1 MRACVRPRGVEPP
14 STFPF
19 AFLFLLGNLMLLP
32 SPQHY
37 SSRGTDVRDL
47 PQSSRPRTS
56 TKESCIRTNWRS
68 PLAPA
73 PHSSGDRR
81 TPGVG
86 SNESAAPTSF
96 RCCCRFSME
105 MEGILQAEDAK
116 DWIYKGEGAAN
127 LILSYTGSSPS
138 MLGKVLRVKK
148 ILKDKSQP
156 APSCMVFSSFEQL
169 LWGHIPELV
178 ESVKQD
184 CLAQAYAMHVMS
196 QYLGANH
203 VDGGVRVQVSREFLE
218 LVEKNVLD
226 SRPAWRVN
234 ASSIDT
240 NADAALLIADHSLFS
255 GNQKGSSCIAV
266 EIKAKCGFL
275 PTSEYISKDNSIKKQ
290 VTRYKMHQ
298 HLKFHQGEISKT
310 SEYNPLDLF
319 SESKERIRTAIKSFI
334 STPQN
339 NFRIFVNGSLVFGGM
354 GGGADNVDPDDTDKY
369 IEDLNKVSGLE
380 LPDFT
385 ELLSETIFKSG
396 VLGKL
401 LTAQKLDDHDIE
413 GAIHLYYNITSQPCS
428 VCKNIT
434 DVELLRKYTLLHS
447 LPLDKSLKI
456 VRDFLISATAKDCSL
471 MISFRPRESGTT
483 DSEYDSVFLESA
495 KQTYE
500 YKAYFVDL
508 DVKPLDKME
517 HYFKLDQKIVNFYT
531 RNGDVVPSPKG
542 SKH

>member
-1 MRACVRPRGVEPP
+1 
-14 STFPF
+14 
-19 AFLFLLGNLMLLP
+19 
-32 SPQHY
+32 
-37 SSRGTDVRDL
+37 
-47 PQSSRPRTS
+47 
-56 TKESCIRTNWRS
+56 
-68 PLAPA
+68 
-73 PHSSGDRR
+73 
-81 TPGVG
+81 
-86 SNESAAPTSF
+86 
-96 RCCCRFSME
+96 
-105 MEGILQAEDAK
+105 
-116 DWIYKGEGAAN
+116 
-127 LILSYTGSSPS
+127 
-138 MLGKVLRVKK
+138 
-148 ILKDKSQP
+148 
-156 APSCMVFSSFEQL
+156 MVFSSSEQL

-184 CLAQAYAMHVMS
+184 CLAQAYAVHVMS

-203 VDGGVRVQVSREFLE
+203 VDGGVRVQVSRDFLE

-240 NADAALLIADHSLFS
+240 TADAALLIADHSLFP
-255 GNQKGSSCIAV
+255 GNQKGRSCIAV

-275 PTSEYISKDNSIKKQ
+275 PTSEYISKDNAIKKQ

-298 HLKFHQGEISKT
+298 HLKFHQGEILKT

-319 SESKERIRTAIKSFI
+319 SESKERIRMAIKSFL

-354 GGGADNVDPDDTDKY
+354 GGGVDNVHPDDMDKC
-369 IEDLNKVSGLE
+369 IEDLSNVSGLE

-401 LTAQKLDDHDIE
+401 LTTQQLDDHDIE
-413 GAIHLYYNITSQPCS
+413 GAIHLYYNIMSQPCS

-531 RNGDVVPSPKG
+531 RNGEVVPSPKG
-542 SKH
+542 SNTKDALRIQLHQ